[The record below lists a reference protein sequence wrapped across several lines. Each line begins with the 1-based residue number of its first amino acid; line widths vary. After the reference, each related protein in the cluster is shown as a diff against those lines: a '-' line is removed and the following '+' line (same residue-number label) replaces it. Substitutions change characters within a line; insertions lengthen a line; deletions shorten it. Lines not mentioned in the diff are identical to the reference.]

1 LSDALT
7 AIYKLIWD
15 DFSSWFLEWVKP
27 AYGKPI
33 DPKTLEATVSFF
45 EGNLRLLHP
54 FMPFITEEIWQ
65 HFKERSPEEAL
76 IVSSYPDQADFDGN
90 LLKAFERVKEIVSA
104 VRNIRKEK
112 GISFKESLELCVLD
126 GSNRDSGYDAAIQKL
141 TNVSSIRRVDDK
153 VDRSVSFRVGASE
166 FFIPVQENIDVEAEK
181 KKLEKELE
189 YNKGFLRSVQKKLSN
204 ERFVNNAPEQVIANE
219 RKKEADALAKIEVL
233 EQSIR
238 SL

>member
-1 LSDALT
+1 
-7 AIYKLIWD
+7 
-15 DFSSWFLEWVKP
+15 
-27 AYGKPI
+27 
-33 DPKTLEATVSFF
+33 
-45 EGNLRLLHP
+45 
-54 FMPFITEEIWQ
+54 MPFISEEIWQ
-65 HFKERSPEEAL
+65 HLSKRSPEEAL
-76 IVSSYPDQADFDGN
+76 IVSSYPGQADFDHV
-90 LLKAFERVKEIVSA
+90 LLKQFEQVKEIVSA

-126 GSNRDSGYDAAIQKL
+126 IAQRDSQYDAAIQKL
-141 TNVSSIRRVDDK
+141 TNVSSIKSVEEK
-153 VDRSVSFRVGASE
+153 VDRSLSFRVGANE
-166 FFIPVQENIDVEAEK
+166 FFIPMDDNIDLEAER

-189 YNKGFLRSVQKKLSN
+189 YNRGFLSSVQKKLSN